1 MIMLTIAETR
11 KSGRGCRRNCGRMSI
26 DHIARER
33 SSALEEC
40 NANQITFRSSADF
53 KFCVVPIA
61 FPATSRLA
69 RKTVSE
75 AQAQAKLQLA
85 HRAGRSNHTK
95 GGRGRSRRN

>member
-1 MIMLTIAETR
+1 MIILTIAETR
-11 KSGRGCRRNCGRMSI
+11 KSGRGVPEKLRPNVHRSYCPRKVLSSGGVQCQSNYISLLRRLQVLCSP
-26 DHIARER
+26 D
-33 SSALEEC
+33 SLS
-40 NANQITFRSSADF
+40 
-53 KFCVVPIA
+53 
-61 FPATSRLA
+61 ATSRLA